1 MTNCVVTVRS
11 AFRRLFLCCQFP
23 FLLLRKGTNMK
34 GTENKVKNSV
44 GARIR
49 KYRLDRGL
57 TQEELADQL
66 GIVKSMVSYYE
77 NDKVDLKRSVLED
90 IARAL
95 KVSVS
100 CLMEEDEETLDEAE
114 LLAAFRKLKSKKLR
128 EYAIKS
134 IVSMSDLEN
143 GT

>member
-1 MTNCVVTVRS
+1 
-11 AFRRLFLCCQFP
+11 
-23 FLLLRKGTNMK
+23 MK

>member
-1 MTNCVVTVRS
+1 
-11 AFRRLFLCCQFP
+11 
-23 FLLLRKGTNMK
+23 MK

-90 IARAL
+90 IARVLNVTVACLIEENEDAL
-95 KVSVS
+95 
-100 CLMEEDEETLDEAE
+100 EEAE
-114 LLAAFRKLKSKKLR
+114 LLAAFRKLKSKKFR
-128 EYAIKS
+128 EYAIIS
-134 IVSMSDLEN
+134 LLSMSDLEN
-143 GT
+143 GI